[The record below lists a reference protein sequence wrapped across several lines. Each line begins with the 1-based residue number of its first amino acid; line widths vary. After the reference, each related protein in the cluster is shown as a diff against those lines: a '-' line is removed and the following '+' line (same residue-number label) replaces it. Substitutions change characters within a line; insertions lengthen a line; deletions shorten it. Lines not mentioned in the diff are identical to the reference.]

1 MQLSAQSLR
10 ILCNLALLYV
20 SWGSTYI
27 CLKLCMRACGP
38 FTLCGVRMLCGGLL
52 LALLLALSGRWRR
65 PRGADWGHAARLA
78 VFMVLMASGF
88 LARGQQEISSST
100 AAIITAST
108 PISMLLGGWLLA
120 GERRPTLM
128 QCVGLLGGGAGLI
141 LLALGRAATQGAA
154 PSAQADSVSGMIWVF
169 SATWGWV
176 AGTLIS
182 RRFPHASGLS
192 GMQSCAL
199 LLIGGGLESL
209 LVAAC
214 AGEAAL
220 LRPGEIGVPEL
231 AAFGWLTVGGSIIAY
246 YAYFWLLSH
255 ASIATA
261 VSYEYVVPVIGVF
274 LGRQIGGEVVT
285 WRTLLTCALIVGSV
299 FFVMWDK
306 HNK

>member
-1 MQLSAQSLR
+1 MPISQKSLHVMLHLFLVY
-10 ILCNLALLYV
+10 I

-27 CLKLCMRACGP
+27 GYKFSLGVAGP
-38 FTLCGVRMLCGGLL
+38 FLVGGSRMVIGGIL
-52 LALLLALSGRWRR
+52 LALFLMLTGRWIR
-65 PRGADWGHAARLA
+65 PERKDWIHATWMG
-78 VFMVLMASGF
+78 VFMVLLASGF
-88 LARGQQEISSST
+88 LAKGQESVASST
-100 AAIITAST
+100 AAVITGST
-108 PISMLLGGWLLA
+108 PITMLVAGWLFANEPRPRLLQWTGLA
-120 GERRPTLM
+120 TGT
-128 QCVGLLGGGAGLI
+128 CGLV
-141 LLALGRAATQGAA
+141 LLAYSQQNVGGVQQ
-154 PSAQADSVSGMIWVF
+154 SSISGMIWVF
-169 SATWGWV
+169 AATWGWV
-176 AGTLIS
+176 AGTLVS

-199 LLIGGGLESL
+199 LLICGGLESL

-220 LRPGEIGVPEL
+220 LQPGEIGAAEL
-231 AAFGWLTVGGSIIAY
+231 FAFGWLTVGGSIIAY

-274 LGRQIGGEVVT
+274 LGWHIGGEAVT
-285 WRTLLTCALIVGSV
+285 WRILLTCVLIVGSV